1 MERPP
6 IIKDKNALA
15 YIEFL
20 ETQLHIYTDSSY
32 VQTYITI
39 KKIVDS
45 INSQIQKIVI
55 NINSEDSEKQLK
67 KITGAASQLEDYVK
81 TLDSLRAKMNPA
93 DVANANLEVKKM
105 LIKDDGVEQF
115 LNGNNAKT

>member
-1 MERPP
+1 MEKP

-15 YIEFL
+15 YINYL
-20 ETQLHIYTDSSY
+20 ESKLKIYTDSSY
-32 VQTYITI
+32 TQTYISI

-45 INSQIQKIVI
+45 INSQIQKIDI
-55 NINSEDSEKQLK
+55 NIDSEDSTKIMK
-67 KITGAASQLEDYVK
+67 KITESAKQLEDYVA

-93 DVANANLEVKKM
+93 DVEAANAEVKKM

-115 LNGNNAKT
+115 LNENKKA